1 MSKKFAKRNLICFA
15 VLAVLLIAL
24 CFINIAIPA
33 TTSRFV
39 GFAPA
44 ITTDIDIAGGLASKY
59 EIIYDDKAIDE
70 DAELDK
76 TVNMLSSKLA
86 SYGYG
91 NTCVSVGTNDNIYI
105 EIPKIREAEDVLKAI
120 AKTGELCI
128 TTALSAADAT
138 AENSISGEEVVDAYA
153 QFSQTSNKGYS
164 WGVNVKLTDAG
175 KSKLATMTEDAA
187 SSQITLNI
195 FVGEGEQ
202 ISKIGIEGQVN
213 TNDLYFYGDTTR
225 TQDAAN
231 ATALAIL
238 MGKYYADFDMVND
251 EVIEIAPLIS
261 PAIQTLIYVAIGII
275 CLALLAMFFIMFGE
289 LGWIVSLCFA
299 FFMTLTVFF
308 MQAIPIFVLSF
319 SGVIGLVIGM
329 VLFFISNFI
338 IFKAAKDGYAEGKK
352 IPLAV
357 KLGINNSVMKIVDIS
372 VVAIIF
378 AVGAFIIGGVYAQ
391 SFALAIGIC
400 AALNLLTSLAFNK
413 LFTKWYTRINTK
425 DAKKLHFTREEHVNE
440 LD

>member
-1 MSKKFAKRNLICFA
+1 MKKLAIRNLICFA
-15 VLAVLLIAL
+15 VLAVILVAL
-24 CFINIAIPA
+24 CFINIGVPA

-39 GFAPA
+39 GFVPA
-44 ITTDIDIAGGLASKY
+44 ITKDIDISGGVASKY
-59 EIIYDDKAIDE
+59 EVTYGE
-70 DAELDK
+70 GVLNSQAELDR
-76 TVNMLSSKLA
+76 TVSMLSSTLA

-91 NTCVSVGTNDNIYI
+91 NACVSQGSNDNIYV
-105 EIPKIREAEDVLKAI
+105 EIPKVRQAQAILSAIATVGELYITTDSIDSIDKDKAI
-120 AKTGELCI
+120 T
-128 TTALSAADAT
+128 
-138 AENSISGEEVVDAYA
+138 GEEVVTATS
-153 QFSQTSNKGYS
+153 QFSQTSASSFS
-164 WGVNVKLTDAG
+164 WGVNINLTDKG
-175 KSKLATMTEDAA
+175 KEKLASLTENA
-187 SSQITLNI
+187 SSGSVTLNI
-195 FVGEGEQ
+195 FVGETT
-202 ISKIGIEGQVN
+202 ISQIGIGGQVN
-213 TNDLYFYGDTTR
+213 TNDLYFYGTSS

-231 ATALAIL
+231 VTALGIL
-238 MGKYYADFDMVND
+238 MGKYYADFDMVNN
-251 EVIEIAPLIS
+251 EIIEIAPLIS
-261 PAIQTLIYVAIGII
+261 PAIQTLIYVAIAII
-275 CLALLAMFFIMFGE
+275 AVALLVMFFIMFGE

-357 KLGINNSVMKIVDIS
+357 KLGINNSALKVVDIS
-372 VVAIIF
+372 VVGMIF
-378 AVGAFIIGGVYAQ
+378 AVGAYVVGGVYAQ

-425 DAKKLHFTREEHVNE
+425 DAKKLHFTREEYVNE

>member
-105 EIPKIREAEDVLKAI
+105 EIPKIREAEGVLMAI
-120 AKTGELCI
+120 ATTGALCI
-128 TTALSAADAT
+128 TTASSAADAT

-153 QFSQTSNKGYS
+153 QFSQTSNTGYS

-195 FVGEGEQ
+195 FVGENT
-202 ISKIGIEGQVN
+202 ISQIGIGGQVN
-213 TNDLYFYGDTTR
+213 TNDLYFYGTSS

-231 ATALAIL
+231 VTALGIL

-251 EVIEIAPLIS
+251 ETIEIAPLIS
-261 PAIQTLIYVAIGII
+261 PAIQILIYVAIAII
-275 CLALLAMFFIMFGE
+275 AVALLAMFFIMFGE

-329 VLFFISNFI
+329 VLFFISNLI

-391 SFALAIGIC
+391 SFAMAIGIC